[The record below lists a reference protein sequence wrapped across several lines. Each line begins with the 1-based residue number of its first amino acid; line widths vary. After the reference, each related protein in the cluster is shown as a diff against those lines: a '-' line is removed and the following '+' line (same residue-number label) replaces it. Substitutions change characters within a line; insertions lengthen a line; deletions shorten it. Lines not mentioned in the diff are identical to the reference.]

1 MFGFLYLT
9 FFLKSEEIQME
20 LFLHD
25 VIFDVSGYI
34 SWNFEINFI
43 NEKYPKTF
51 WKHCKNVFK

>member
-34 SWNFEINFI
+34 S
-43 NEKYPKTF
+43 
-51 WKHCKNVFK
+51 